1 MSKTIKKCFDE
12 KLTYINLYN
21 AYYRICKCKRN
32 KKYILKYDVDLEIGL
47 NMLLQELKDI
57 NISLV
62 IIMNLQYMNQRKD

>member
-32 KKYILKYDVDLEIGL
+32 KKYILKYDVDLEI
-47 NMLLQELKDI
+47 
-57 NISLV
+57 
-62 IIMNLQYMNQRKD
+62 